1 MNLRYEKLTGASI
14 RDIVDQLAKVR
25 IEVFGAYP
33 YLYEGSL
40 EYEQAYLK
48 TYWQSEGAMVFC
60 VYDENVLVGASTCIP
75 LKDETDEVKAPF
87 EAAGLD
93 IDTIYYFGESVLL
106 EKYRGEG
113 IGKRF
118 FEAREEHA
126 NLSGEFKF
134 AYFCAVQRPNDHP
147 LKPEGHRPL
156 DVFWLKKGYKMS
168 TLESKFSWKDIN
180 EPEETMKSMLYWFK
194 ELG

>member
-1 MNLRYEKLTGASI
+1 MNLRYEKVTGASI

-25 IEVFGAYP
+25 IEVFEAYP

-75 LKDETDEVKAPF
+75 LKDETDEVRAPF

-93 IDTIYYFGESVLL
+93 IETIYYFGESVLL

-113 IGKRF
+113 IGNRF

-126 NLSGEFKF
+126 KLSGEFKF
-134 AYFCAVQRPNDHP
+134 AYFCAVQRPSDHP
-147 LKPEGHRPL
+147 LKPEGYKPL
-156 DVFWLKKGYKMS
+156 DVFWLKKGYQRS

-180 EPEETMKSMLYWFK
+180 EPEETIKSMLYWFK

>member
-1 MNLRYEKLTGASI
+1 MNLRYEKVTGASI

-60 VYDENVLVGASTCIP
+60 VYDGNVLVGVSTCIP

-113 IGKRF
+113 IGNRF

-126 NLSGEFKF
+126 KLSGEFKL
-134 AYFCAVQRPNDHP
+134 AYFCAVQRPSDHP
-147 LKPEGHRPL
+147 LKPEGYRPL